1 MRRNAL
7 NTLFILLAFALV
19 AGCGFKLRG
28 QVPLPFASI
37 YVEAGSGSS
46 LGDGLK
52 QAIRGQGK
60 LAEKAE
66 GAALRIKVLSE
77 SREKTIL
84 TLSASS
90 RVREYRLSYRVSY
103 TAEDATA
110 RVLVAPT
117 TLNLT
122 RDFTYDDTQVLAK
135 EGEETALNRT
145 MAQDALRQVLAQ
157 LSYLKP

>member
-28 QVPLPFASI
+28 QVPLPFNSI